1 MSKINFKKLKYI
13 YIIIMHLQTK
23 NSLKINIYHNSN
35 MVKIMVSFLFHNHK
49 SSPPTLF
56 GIIGEQS
63 FFKKTHFTS
72 S

>member
-1 MSKINFKKLKYI
+1 
-13 YIIIMHLQTK
+13 MHLQTK